1 MMVTALLATFALWVP
16 HAGAAQSGDWVA
28 NVLGH
33 VYSVETGKAIEAAE
47 ISLPELGISTLSN
60 KQGHFVLKD
69 VPAGASLAR
78 ITHLGHGTIEWIL
91 NLEADRAHQLE
102 VRMYVD
108 AILMEPIRVEVK
120 SGRWMD
126 NIEGLRHRMRKGFG
140 KYLTR
145 REIERKPAGS
155 TVTRLLRGMAGIRVN
170 ETEFGSTLSFRGG
183 DAIGGFCLPALYV
196 DGLPWQVS
204 DLSGLDVFH
213 GEDLEA
219 IEVYKS
225 GITAPVQYRASTCGT
240 LLIWTR
246 LGGRLKPVGGRPDRK

>member
-1 MMVTALLATFALWVP
+1 
-16 HAGAAQSGDWVA
+16 
-28 NVLGH
+28 
-33 VYSVETGKAIEAAE
+33 
-47 ISLPELGISTLSN
+47 
-60 KQGHFVLKD
+60 
-69 VPAGASLAR
+69 
-78 ITHLGHGTIEWIL
+78 
-91 NLEADRAHQLE
+91 
-102 VRMYVD
+102 MYVN

-140 KYLTR
+140 KYMTR

-155 TVTRLLRGMAGIRVN
+155 SITQLLRGMAGVRVN

-196 DGLPWQVS
+196 DGLPWQVT
-204 DLSGLDVFH
+204 DLSGLDVFRA
-213 GEDLEA
+213 EDLEA

-225 GITAPVQYRASTCGT
+225 TITAPVRYQSSRCGT

-246 LGGRLKPVGGRPDRK
+246 LGGRPKPSGGSPERR